1 MEQRPD
7 WYWLNPE
14 SRVFLQRGYLDE
26 GQTAEERVK
35 EIAQHAE
42 KILGI
47 EGFGDRLEYCIKRGH
62 MSLSSPV
69 WANFGKKRGLP
80 ISCFGSYID
89 DSIESIMDTSAEIGV
104 MSKNGGGTS
113 AYFGAI
119 RPRGSK
125 ITNNGHTDG
134 SFNFLKIY
142 EAVINS
148 VSQGTTRKGMMAA
161 YIDVEH
167 ADIDQW
173 LDIHTEGNEIQLLYW
188 GVCISNKWMN
198 EMLEGDQYK
207 REVWKKILKRR
218 SEVGIPYITFTD
230 TINEN
235 KPQVYK
241 DKNLNIY
248 ASNLCFTGDTMVAV
262 ADGRNAVSIKELAE
276 EYEKTGQKFPVY
288 SARQLDNQKV
298 EDLNH
303 SAWETEVKEAIAF
316 KTGSKKVIQ
325 LTLSDGSIVKCTEDH
340 LLAKINGDWV
350 EAKDSIGMKLE
361 SIHIEAP
368 RMSSPLNIVS
378 NAKILSVVSIEKL
391 GVEDVYDLTVD
402 DNHNFYVLSNID
414 KHNNAS
420 GILVHNCNEI
430 ALPSSVTESFVC
442 CLSSMNIATYD
453 EWKNTDSVKVAT
465 YFLDAVMTEF
475 IEKASTIKHMER
487 AVRFAKRHRALGLG
501 VLGYHSYLQSKMI
514 PFDSFQA
521 SLINNQVHKFI
532 REEAEEASV
541 ELAELFGEPD
551 LLKGYGRR
559 NTTLMAIAP
568 TKSSSFILG
577 SVSPSI
583 EPLHS
588 NVYIKDLAKIKTI
601 FKNPELEKLLKA
613 KGKDNDE
620 VWSSIESNNGSV
632 QHLDFLTQEEKD
644 VFKTFSEISQL
655 TIVQQ
660 AAQRQR
666 YTDQSQSLNLMIHP
680 DTPAK
685 DIHALHIEAWKLGVK
700 GLYYQKSFNAA
711 QEYNRNLMTC
721 SSCEA

>member
-47 EGFGDRLEYCIKRGH
+47 EGFGDRLEYCIRRGH

-248 ASNLCFTGDTMVAV
+248 ASNLC
-262 ADGRNAVSIKELAE
+262 S
-276 EYEKTGQKFPVY
+276 
-288 SARQLDNQKV
+288 
-298 EDLNH
+298 
-303 SAWETEVKEAIAF
+303 
-316 KTGSKKVIQ
+316 
-325 LTLSDGSIVKCTEDH
+325 
-340 LLAKINGDWV
+340 
-350 EAKDSIGMKLE
+350 
-361 SIHIEAP
+361 
-368 RMSSPLNIVS
+368 
-378 NAKILSVVSIEKL
+378 
-391 GVEDVYDLTVD
+391 
-402 DNHNFYVLSNID
+402 
-414 KHNNAS
+414 
-420 GILVHNCNEI
+420 EI

-475 IEKASTIKHMER
+475 IEKASAIKHMER

-532 REEAEEASV
+532 REEAKEASV
-541 ELAELFGEPD
+541 ELAELYGEPD

-577 SVSPSI
+577 GVSPSI

-613 KGKDNDE
+613 KDKDNDE

-666 YTDQSQSLNLMIHP
+666 YIDQSQSLNLMIHP